1 MSADAG
7 RSPAPVGRAT
17 TQGGGHMAVAVSA
30 VRGGWGTYAE
40 GAARR
45 LAVSTAAGALV
56 GLLVGGVGGRL
67 AMMLLA
73 ALNAQAT
80 GRLSDDRFEIGQFTA
95 TGTLNLLAVAT
106 VLGVLGGGVYAAV
119 RALMLGP
126 RWFQVLSVSV
136 GSAVVVS
143 DVLLV
148 HTDGVDFRLL
158 QPAWLGI
165 ALFVALPAAYAAV
178 LTLLAERW
186 LDPEGP
192 FLRAR
197 RTVGLAP
204 LLLWLPIA
212 PLLALLLLA
221 WLLGQAVRRVPSGA
235 RLLTHPMFAW
245 SFRVTL
251 TVLFVVSL
259 ASLAGK
265 TAALT

>member
-1 MSADAG
+1 MS
-7 RSPAPVGRAT
+7 
-17 TQGGGHMAVAVSA
+17 VAVSA

-80 GRLSDDRFEIGQFTA
+80 GTLSDDRFEIGQFTA
-95 TGTLNLLAVAT
+95 AGTLNLLAVAT

-119 RALMLGP
+119 RTLMLGP
-126 RWFQVLSVSV
+126 RWFQVVSV
-136 GSAVVVS
+136 ALGPAVVVG
-143 DVLLV
+143 DLLV
-148 HTDGVDFRLL
+148 HTDGVDFTLL
-158 QPAWLGI
+158 QPAWLGV
-165 ALFVALPAAYAAV
+165 ALFVALPAAYAAL
-178 LTLLAERW
+178 LTVLAERW

-192 FLRAR
+192 FLRAPR
-197 RTVGLAP
+197 AVGLAP

-212 PLLALLLLA
+212 PVLAILVLG
-221 WLLGQAVRRVPSGA
+221 WLLGQAVRQVPSGA
-235 RLLTHPMFAW
+235 TLLTHPLFAW

-259 ASLAGK
+259 VSLAGK
-265 TAALT
+265 TAILT